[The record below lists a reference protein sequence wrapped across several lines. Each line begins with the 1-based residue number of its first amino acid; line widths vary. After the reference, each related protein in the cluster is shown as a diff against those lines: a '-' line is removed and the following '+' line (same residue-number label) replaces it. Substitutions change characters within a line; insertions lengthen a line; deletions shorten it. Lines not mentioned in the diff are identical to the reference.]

1 MVEWDI
7 MYLVYIDGYF
17 LNFSF
22 TACILEPDS
31 GIVEIRKCDSKAFVD
46 AHVHFVRL

>member
-22 TACILEPDS
+22 KAWACVTIGPTPNTLYKPY
-31 GIVEIRKCDSKAFVD
+31 VLQQYK
-46 AHVHFVRL
+46 